1 MRDQIPPEKD
11 SALELSPGSPGTDPT
26 VRYADGNVDD
36 DSVPQNSDFKGGV
49 RIAPKRLGKY
59 ELHGRIGSGGMGV
72 VYKGFD
78 PDLSRMVA
86 IKVLQPHLAQ
96 SEVARRRFQREARAA
111 AAISHENV
119 LTIHSVEEQDQVP
132 FLVMEFVSGM
142 SLKEYILR
150 RGSLPSL
157 EIIRLSAQVANGLAA
172 AHGQGVIHRDIKPG
186 NVMLHDGET
195 RVRLMDFGLAR
206 VTHDNSDL
214 TSHDQTVGT
223 PAYMSPEQIH
233 GGPIDARSDLYS
245 LGCVIYCMATGQSP
259 FHGGSYA
266 ETVHRILDFKPP
278 RLQQISPLIPPVVSD
293 LVDHLL
299 AKRPEDRFQSAEEVS
314 DILTHLVS
322 VLNQTAS
329 GELETAIRRE
339 PVARPG
345 DGSSA
350 KHVRRKDRNRG
361 SRAVVGA
368 GIALIALVAAALA
381 LWWNRGQEK
390 AGPAGGV
397 TISPP
402 ATSPPRLASV
412 IVGRGPDATCATLAE
427 AVERIASAGVITIQN
442 GGVYE
447 EAISLSGLDAVT
459 IRGEAGVVLRPAQAD
474 AEESSVIAI
483 KDCRDLRIEG
493 LRLESTGKK
502 GRTLS
507 LQGDLSGI
515 AFDDCEFFHVGE
527 ASDLSL
533 VNVKALERA
542 DQKSVRF
549 HRSRFQRG
557 PGKGY
562 CVSVEARDGTVMAV
576 ECEECRFRSKG
587 SLFYLGLGARKATLR
602 RNLFLEGDT
611 GVLLRF
617 RPWKGSEQID
627 ISNNTFLGVRYWLS
641 WMDSTVGPG
650 AASGGMGARLAN
662 NLILGGTRTLGPD
675 AQWETMLATWTIQS
689 NYWEQDEGT
698 TSTADR
704 GGRLAMMFPSF
715 DIPNRTD
722 ESAGSFLRPADGSL
736 LGSQGAGGDLPTFIG
751 AVEPVEA
758 GSSSPSPPSPPG
770 ESSG

>member
-1 MRDQIPPEKD
+1 MRDQIPPEQD
-11 SALELSPGSPGTDPT
+11 SPLELSPGSPGTDPT

-36 DSVPQNSDFKGGV
+36 NSIPLISHFAGV
-49 RIAPKRLGKY
+49 EPRVPKRLGKY

-72 VYKGFD
+72 VFKGFD

-119 LTIHSVEEQDQVP
+119 LTIHSVEEQDQFP
-132 FLVMEFVSGM
+132 FLVMEFVSGT
-142 SLKEYILR
+142 SLKEYISH

-157 EIIRLSAQVANGLAA
+157 EIIRLSAQIASGLAA

-186 NVMLHDGET
+186 NVMLHDGGT

-233 GGPIDARSDLYS
+233 GGSIDARSDLYS

-266 ETVHRILDFKPP
+266 ETVHRILDFSPP

-329 GELETAIRRE
+329 GELETTLRRE

-345 DGSSA
+345 DASSVMPPQA
-350 KHVRRKDRNRG
+350 T
-361 SRAVVGA
+361 RARALYVAVGT
-368 GIALIALVAAALA
+368 GFILVALAFAALTM
-381 LWWNRGQEK
+381 WSNRSRETSH
-390 AGPAGGV
+390 PPGGL
-397 TISPP
+397 TIPQSAPP
-402 ATSPPRLASV
+402 LPRLATV
-412 IVGRGPDATCATLAE
+412 VVGRGPDATCATLAE
-427 AVERIASAGVITIQN
+427 AFERIAPAGVITIQN
-442 GGVYE
+442 AGVYE
-447 EAISLSGLDAVT
+447 EAITLNGLSSVT
-459 IRGEAGVVLRPAQAD
+459 IRGDDGVVLRPIQSD
-474 AEESSVIAI
+474 AGESSVISI
-483 KDCRDLRIEG
+483 KDCRDLHIES
-493 LRLESTGKK
+493 LRLESTGKN

-507 LQGDLSGI
+507 LQGELSGI
-515 AFDDCEFFHVGE
+515 AFEDCEFFHMGE
-527 ASDLSL
+527 TSDLSL
-533 VNVKALERA
+533 VSVKALERP
-542 DQKSVRF
+542 DQQPVSFR
-549 HRSRFQRG
+549 RSRFQRG

-562 CVSVEARDGTVMAV
+562 CVSVESRDGSVMAV

-587 SLFYLGLGARKATLR
+587 SQFYLGLGTQRATLR

-641 WMDSTVGPG
+641 WMDTTTDPG
-650 AASGGMGARLAN
+650 AAGGGMGARLAN

-675 AQWETMLATWTIQS
+675 AQWESMLSTWTIQS
-689 NYWEQDEGT
+689 NYWERDDAT
-698 TSTADR
+698 TPTADR
-704 GGRLAMMFPSF
+704 GGRLALMFPSF

-722 ESAGSFLRPADGSL
+722 ENAGSFLRPAAGSL
-736 LGSQGAGGDLPTFIG
+736 LGSQGAGGDLPAFIG
-751 AVEPVEA
+751 AKEPLEVT
-758 GSSSPSPPSPPG
+758 GSTPAPPSPPG